1 MKKIFLSHA
10 TEDKP
15 LVEHIYNK
23 LKEKHPELEPWLD
36 KFEIVGGSSL
46 IDKIG
51 SGIESSEKFV
61 IFLSDVSIQK
71 PWVNKEL
78 KKAIMEEVKRG
89 NSNFIIPVLI
99 NNIIKV
105 PAFLEEKFYIEV
117 SKYTEVELINAIF
130 YAIDDKMPNQKGETI
145 NNLAVNHGVHRS
157 GQIVEFKARYWAEP
171 ISFEVTFDKPFKRV
185 IRGFQQSP
193 NTFSATFAEE
203 KTEVTYKICISSQKI
218 VSDNFFFLYFVFD
231 GEIGKITN
239 IRKWIDGPSKPMA
252 VITEVRGTQ
261 KKS

>member
-46 IDKIG
+46 IDKIA

-78 KKAIMEEVKRG
+78 KKAIVEEVKR
-89 NSNFIIPVLI
+89 NNTNFIIPVLI

-105 PAFLEEKFYIEV
+105 PAFLEDKFYIEV
-117 SKYTEVELINAIF
+117 SKYTEDELINAIF
-130 YAIDDKMPNQKGETI
+130 YAIDDKMPNQQGDTI
-145 NNLAVNHGVHRS
+145 NNLAINHGIHQG
-157 GQIVEFKARYWAEP
+157 GQIIEFKARYWAEP
-171 ISFEVTFDKPFKRV
+171 ISFEITFDKPYKRLV
-185 IRGFQQSP
+185 KGFGQSP
-193 NTFSATFAEE
+193 NTFTGTFAEE
-203 KTEVTYKICISSQKI
+203 KTELAYKICVSSQKI
-218 VSDNFFFLYFVFD
+218 TPDNLFFLYFAFE
-231 GEIGKITN
+231 GEIGNITKIG
-239 IRKWIDGPSKPMA
+239 KWKEGPSKPMGF
-252 VITEVRGTQ
+252 IIESRG
-261 KKS
+261 

>member
-23 LKEKHPELEPWLD
+23 LKSKHPELEPWLD

-46 IDKIG
+46 IDKIA
-51 SGIESSEKFV
+51 SGIESSDKFV

-78 KKAIMEEVKRG
+78 KKAIIEEVNRG
-89 NSNFIIPVLI
+89 NTNFIIPVLI
-99 NNIIKV
+99 NNILKV
-105 PAFLEEKFYIEV
+105 PAFLEDKFYIEV
-117 SKYTEVELINAIF
+117 GKYTEDELLNAIF

-145 NNLAVNHGVHRS
+145 DNLVINKGIHQG
-157 GQIVEFKARYWAEP
+157 GQIIEFKSRYWAEP
-171 ISFEVTFDKPFKRV
+171 ISFEITFSKPYKRV

-193 NTFSATFAEE
+193 NTFHGTFAEE
-203 KTEVTYKICISSQKI
+203 KSELSYKICIASQKI
-218 VSDNFFFLYFVFD
+218 TSDNFFYLYFGFD
-231 GEIGKITN
+231 GEIGEINKIG
-239 IRKWIDGPSKPMA
+239 KWAEGPSKPMGF
-252 VITEVRGTQ
+252 ITEVRGN
-261 KKS
+261 K